1 MNASP
6 MLEVTAVSKYYGHRP
21 ACREISFTLYPGEVL
36 AIVGESGSGKTTLLN
51 CLCGRLTPTSG
62 SIRYATWQEGVVEV
76 TQLSEA
82 RRRRLARTE
91 WGMVVQ
97 NPRDGL
103 RLDVSAGA
111 NISEPLLS
119 ASRCIL
125 PVFLRQKRSKVHARC

>member
-1 MNASP
+1 MAI
-6 MLEVTAVSKYYGHRP
+6 VRHAVMSALLSTP
-21 ACREISFTLYPGEVL
+21 VEVL

-62 SIRYATWQEGVVEV
+62 SIRYATWQDGVVEV

-111 NISEPLLS
+111 NIREPLLS

-125 PVFLRQKRSKVHARC
+125 PVFLRQKRSSVRAPC